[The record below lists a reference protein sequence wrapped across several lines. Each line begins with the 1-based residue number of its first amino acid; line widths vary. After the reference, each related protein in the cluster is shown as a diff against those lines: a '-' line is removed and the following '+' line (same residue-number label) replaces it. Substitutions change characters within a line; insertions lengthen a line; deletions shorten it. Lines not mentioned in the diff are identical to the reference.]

1 MTEGCALLGRAT
13 FHRHL
18 RVAAEHLSLNKLKLQ
33 LQAIALKSVAL
44 RDGVCSCIGM
54 QRAITWTIV

>member
-13 FHRHL
+13 FHLRL

-33 LQAIALKSVAL
+33 LQAIALKSVTL

-54 QRAITWTIV
+54 